1 MTHTPIDRIGY
12 PKDDDN
18 RAPHMLG
25 LVFLALCLGYAV
37 GIASACFM
45 VAGL

>member
-1 MTHTPIDRIGY
+1 MHTPTQHMLP

-18 RAPHMLG
+18 RAPHMLAY
-25 LVFLALCLGYAV
+25 VFLAGCLFYAA
-37 GIASACFM
+37 GIATVCLM